1 MMKKFD
7 PARAAV
13 LDDAERLR
21 YVDPARIVE
30 LLDVPTGGTVV
41 DFGTGTGVYAI
52 EIAERRP
59 DVTVVAI
66 DEAPAMLERLREK
79 SRAQRANLEAHLPDG
94 VAGRAGRV
102 DRILALNVLHE
113 LEHDALT
120 AMFSLLRSDGRA
132 LVLDWNPAVERPRGP
147 SAEHLYTDAQAREL
161 FARFGLHASPHD
173 GFPYHLAYVCR
184 RAATFF

>member
-1 MMKKFD
+1 MKKFD
-7 PARAAV
+7 PVRAAV

-41 DFGTGTGVYAI
+41 DFGTGVYAI
-52 EIAERRP
+52 EIAE
-59 DVTVVAI
+59 
-66 DEAPAMLERLREK
+66 
-79 SRAQRANLEAHLPDG
+79 
-94 VAGRAGRV
+94 
-102 DRILALNVLHE
+102 
-113 LEHDALT
+113 
-120 AMFSLLRSDGRA
+120 RA

-184 RAATFF
+184 RAAAFF